1 MDEYVRNNYVLLRGR
16 PRGEAL
22 WSHAARSQDFYTLPL
37 EVRRLS
43 GASDTL
49 NVTLRA
55 SMLPLLDGASRI
67 EAEGELRSF
76 NSRRG
81 EWPRLVITVFA
92 RSLTPAAE
100 DEDENLVELRGTLCK
115 APKARRTPMGRD
127 ICDLLLAVN
136 RSYGRSDYL
145 PCICWGL
152 TAREC
157 SSWTVGT
164 KLALRGRIQ
173 SRSYLKLTE
182 EGTLE
187 RVAFEVSASEVERL

>member
-1 MDEYVRNNYVLLRGR
+1 M
-16 PRGEAL
+16 
-22 WSHAARSQDFYTLPL
+22 
-37 EVRRLS
+37 
-43 GASDTL
+43 
-49 NVTLRA
+49 
-55 SMLPLLDGASRI
+55 
-67 EAEGELRSF
+67 
-76 NSRRG
+76 
-81 EWPRLVITVFA
+81 
-92 RSLTPAAE
+92 
-100 DEDENLVELRGTLCK
+100 ELRGTLCK